1 MLEDQRV
8 SVCAG
13 GAQARCSVLVWLAR
27 RAAAARVEDAGLVEM
42 LSDVILRPREGRW
55 KGSAL
60 RARGARPL
68 GGERPCQKKV
78 LGDCGHSRFQGLW
91 PEGGGLARP
100 GPGSR
105 GNHAGTKAP
114 LRFRHVA
121 KPPRGRTRPERGQAS
136 QRGRDASV

>member
-1 MLEDQRV
+1 MLEEQRV

-60 RARGARPL
+60 RARGEKPL
-68 GGERPCQKKV
+68 GSERPCQ
-78 LGDCGHSRFQGLW
+78 
-91 PEGGGLARP
+91 
-100 GPGSR
+100 
-105 GNHAGTKAP
+105 
-114 LRFRHVA
+114 
-121 KPPRGRTRPERGQAS
+121 
-136 QRGRDASV
+136 

>member
-42 LSDVILRPREGRW
+42 LSDVILRPPGGHW

-60 RARGARPL
+60 RAH
-68 GGERPCQKKV
+68 GEKPWASWKKICLNRNCLSLKTSNEV
-78 LGDCGHSRFQGLW
+78 L
-91 PEGGGLARP
+91 
-100 GPGSR
+100 
-105 GNHAGTKAP
+105 
-114 LRFRHVA
+114 
-121 KPPRGRTRPERGQAS
+121 
-136 QRGRDASV
+136 